1 MPPARGGEVLARAQA
16 AGIASVYLGLSQT
29 GRARFFEILATE
41 FGVERAAADRA
52 IARYQEAS
60 GEADKL
66 AAERALRRAL
76 VSPGMRL
83 LTKFNAL
90 PEGTRFLI
98 DMRADLLALD
108 SQDPHLQA
116 LDADFRHLLATWFDV
131 GFLRRARLTWDSPAS
146 LLEKIIAYEAVHEIR
161 SWQDLHHRLDGDRR
175 CYAFFHPALPD
186 EPLIF
191 VQVAL
196 VDGLAGQIAPLL
208 DETGPSMPPARAD
221 TALFYSITNTLYGL
235 RGISFGN
242 FLIKQVVDDL
252 ARDLP
257 NLGQFAT
264 LSPMPG
270 LRAWL
275 EDEPPGAWLDLRQ
288 ERALLAAVPAVRDVS
303 AALADPSWSGILL
316 SSPCSRSRLS
326 GGRLVTD
333 RGADGLPI
341 DPSPASI
348 SATAPASSGSIGWPI
363 GPAPPGAVGGL
374 MVNYL
379 YDRLEIERN
388 HEAFASSS

>member
-1 MPPARGGEVLARAQA
+1 
-16 AGIASVYLGLSQT
+16 
-29 GRARFFEILATE
+29 
-41 FGVERAAADRA
+41 
-52 IARYQEAS
+52 
-60 GEADKL
+60 
-66 AAERALRRAL
+66 
-76 VSPGMRL
+76 
-83 LTKFNAL
+83 
-90 PEGTRFLI
+90 
-98 DMRADLLALD
+98 MRADLLALD

-196 VDGLAGQIAPLL
+196 VDGLAGQIARCSTRLR
-208 DETGPSMPPARAD
+208 PACRRARRHGI
-221 TALFYSITNTLYGL
+221 FYSITNTLYGL

-275 EDEPPGAWLDLRQ
+275 EHEPPGAWLDLRQ

-303 AALADPSWSGILL
+303 AALADPSWTRDPAVVAMLEE
-316 SSPCSRSRLS
+316 P
-326 GGRLVTD
+326 LVE
-333 RGADGLPI
+333 R
-341 DPSPASI
+341 
-348 SATAPASSGSIGWPI
+348 
-363 GPAPPGAVGGL
+363 PPGT
-374 MVNYL
+374 
-379 YDRLEIERN
+379 
-388 HEAFASSS
+388 